1 MNTFYFERIFLIR
14 SLQLLLNFK
23 KSFPEIFVHSYLA
36 VVVLIPFHKLLG
48 ENQFP
53 KCCPYKVSYSC
64 VGNISSIIL
73 SRNKN
78 ILHPVSNT
86 EYEFNCISKES
97 CLLQNWCLTPKLVYQ
112 ADIKNPTNDEKKF
125 YLEVTGTLFKERFSN
140 HTWHFKHLKYLKYR
154 NSTELSK
161 YIWKFKDAII
171 SLVF

>member
-1 MNTFYFERIFLIR
+1 MNGFFWLVHYNCYWIL
-14 SLQLLLNFK
+14 K
-23 KSFPEIFVHSYLA
+23 KGFPEIFVLSHLA

-53 KCCPYKVSYSC
+53 KFWPYKVSYSC
-64 VGNISSIIL
+64 MGNISSIIL

-86 EYEFNCISKES
+86 EYDFNCISKES

-112 ADIKNPTNDEKKF
+112 ADVKNSTNDEKKV

-140 HTWHFKHLKYLKYR
+140 HTRRFKHLKYLKYR
-154 NSTELSK
+154 NSTKLSK
-161 YIWKFKDAII
+161 YIWIFKDAII
-171 SLVF
+171 SLFF